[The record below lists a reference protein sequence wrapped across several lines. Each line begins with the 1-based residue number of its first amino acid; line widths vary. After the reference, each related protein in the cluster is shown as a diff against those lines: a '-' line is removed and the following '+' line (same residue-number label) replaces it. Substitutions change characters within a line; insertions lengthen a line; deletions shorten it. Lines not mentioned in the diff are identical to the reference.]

1 MGKRTD
7 KVFDEFAEEWRLAA
21 MRNLGSRRIGK
32 NNSYGA
38 TRSRKLAKS
47 LFVKRVGGEIVA
59 GVTAAVCQVH
69 TLWSE
74 WYKEEAQHTLRIHH
88 QSTPNQTYREVA
100 RSKTSPLTRS
110 EDR

>member
-7 KVFDEFAEEWRLAA
+7 KVFNEFAEEWRLAA

-47 LFVKRVGGEIVA
+47 LFVKSVGGEIVA
-59 GVTAAVCQVH
+59 G
-69 TLWSE
+69 
-74 WYKEEAQHTLRIHH
+74 
-88 QSTPNQTYREVA
+88 
-100 RSKTSPLTRS
+100 SPLPYAKFIR
-110 EDR
+110 